1 MIITL
6 QDGEQVDCWI
16 DEEDDE
22 VVFLCI
28 YDNGVTL
35 TIPKECFLKIANE
48 IGEAAKSFISQSRRN

>member
-6 QDGEQVDCWI
+6 QDGKQIDCWI

-35 TIPKECFLKIANE
+35 TIPKECFLEIANE
-48 IGEAAKSFISQSRRN
+48 VGEAAKSFISQSRRN